1 MKILFIIL
9 SSLFIFLSC
18 DTEEQIYHYN
28 KYDDEYAGLVLMAAQ
43 ECIEENDIF
52 AALDTTNDFDTAE
65 FKVNDVYKITRVA
78 DSITNIFFM
87 KITAI
92 ATGTPDTMTVVLNGD
107 GSEYDK
113 IINFDS
119 DLNSDMYDNIG
130 LAACNITYKD
140 IWSASGLGSSEQMT
154 LVWDKET
161 IQIADDAGAG
171 DDDDDDDP
179 EAYTEQTDSFRINRD
194 YPLFFSYFNAT
205 YSSTILTD
213 GSDSTVNKTGEMT
226 ISLIVDTD
234 DDGNYEDEDECTGN
248 VNCSFVT
255 TGFDDCDIAVDTN
268 IVTKSDYTDL
278 FFSYVANTG
287 DCKLIPEFGT
297 I

>member
-28 KYDDEYAGLVLMAAQ
+28 KYDDEYAGLILMAAQ

-78 DSITNIFFM
+78 DSITNTFFM

-92 ATGTPDTMTVVLNGD
+92 TTGTPDTMTVILNGD
-107 GSEYDK
+107 GGDNAGIAGEYDK
-113 IINFDS
+113 VINFDS
-119 DLNSDMYDNIG
+119 DLNSDIYDTIG

-140 IWSASGLGSSEQMT
+140 IWSASGLGSSEQMS

-161 IQIADDAGAG
+161 IEIPDDAGSG

-179 EAYTEQTDSFRINRD
+179 EAYKEQTDSFRINRD
-194 YPLFFSYFNAT
+194 YPLFFSYFNAA
-205 YSSTILTD
+205 YSSTTLAEA
-213 GSDSTVNKTGEMT
+213 SDTTVNKTGEMT
-226 ISLIVDTD
+226 ISPVVETD
-234 DDGNYEDEDECTGN
+234 DECVDN
-248 VNCSFVT
+248 ANCKFANT
-255 TGFDDCDIAVDTN
+255 TNFADCNIVVDTN
-268 IVTKSDYTDL
+268 IVTKSAYEDQ
-278 FFSYVANTG
+278 FFSYSANSG
-287 DCKLIPEFGT
+287 DCKLIPGVGQ